1 MIQVYTH
8 AKYFYH
14 FIKGKML
21 RLPHEL
27 EEGIAHALKDVPKSQ
42 WLRASQLLSEH
53 YRESLAGGKTPKVSG
68 DLAALAYA
76 AIILPSTYAQ
86 LYGALNA
93 TLERAPDSWQPA
105 TLLDIGSGPGTALWV
120 AAALLPSLQKM
131 TAWEREPG
139 FIKLGQQLAKRS
151 TSKAVQSAVWERL
164 TLSRYLPASTM
175 PKYDLIT
182 IGHVL
187 NELDA
192 GLRRAVLDWVWEHT
206 DGVLLI
212 VEPGTS
218 AAFPIV
224 REMREYLLAKGAHTL
239 APCVHDRPCPL
250 QVEAGVNDWCH
261 FPQKIERPAVQRRA
275 KEGSAGWE
283 ESKFSYAALA
293 KFSPKSTIYGRL
305 IHQPQVPTK
314 NKSFVELPLS
324 SQDGIISLRVLKVNK
339 TEYERAKKLR
349 WSDVLLSRDFT
360 NEE

>member
-1 MIQVYTH
+1 
-8 AKYFYH
+8 
-14 FIKGKML
+14 ML
-21 RLPHEL
+21 RLPIEL
-27 EEGIAHALKDVPKSQ
+27 EEGIAEALKSTPKSQ

-53 YRESLAGGKTPKVSG
+53 YRETLAGGKTPKVSG

-86 LYGALNA
+86 LYGALSA
-93 TLERAPDSWQPA
+93 TLERVPADWQPA
-105 TLLDIGSGPGTALWV
+105 NLLDIGSGPGTALWV
-120 AAALLPSLQKM
+120 AADLLPSLQKI

-139 FIKLGQQLAKRS
+139 FIKLGQALARRS
-151 TSKAVQSAVWERL
+151 PHPAVQNAVWERL
-164 TLSRYLPASTM
+164 TLSRYLPASL

-192 GLRRAVLDWVWEHT
+192 GLRRAVLDWAWEHCS
-206 DGVLLI
+206 GVLLI

-224 REMREYLLAKGAHTL
+224 REMREYLLTKGAHTL

-250 QVEAGVNDWCH
+250 QVDAGVNDWCH
-261 FPQKIERPAVQRRA
+261 FPQKIERPAIQRRA

-293 KFSPKSTIYGRL
+293 KLSPKSTIYGRL
-305 IHQPQVPTK
+305 IHQPQVPLK
-314 NKSFVELPLS
+314 NKNFVELPLS
-324 SQDGIISLRVLKVNK
+324 SQDGIISLRVLKANK
-339 TEYERAKKLR
+339 TEYDTARKLH
-349 WSDVLLSRDFT
+349 WGDVLSTRDFT